1 MRPEL
6 QWVICNAML
15 RLRDLGTAKWPE
27 DVLRFLGRIDLI
39 ANSRA
44 SATSLDC
51 AFGGRHMF
59 RDDTASN
66 TGSLVVAD
74 GTYDQPADPNS
85 IVDLCDHIRDLATST
100 SKNPSLETSRSAE
113 YREIGQ
119 SVFNSDLR
127 VEEVERL
134 LDGDA
139 VTYTTGSLVV
149 TEAVEDLDEAKMRYM
164 DLLARRVFALPLG
177 QSLLRFS
184 TCNLNSQDSL
194 AASPP
199 RVKARFRGNKVE
211 TDWSAEETD
220 VCWPLF
226 HSGVAAA
233 LTIERDQL
241 RQAHPSWV
249 LLHWPSEAIA
259 NADNASD
266 EETKRQYKDALAV
279 HAGFL
284 FGMGLISGQ
293 NRGKKPLENGPLCN
307 MPPWQ
312 AFKYLSIRHSLTS
325 SALLLGRACAHRGSM
340 DSSLSKILSLHIPNL
355 LPSGSAE
362 MMLLSYG
369 TQAAA
374 MLGLGL
380 LFMGSQ
386 NRRMAEIMLHELSH
400 IKRAVP
406 DIAGSRVDGADPAEG
421 TAECYSLASGF
432 ALGLVVLGQGLMT
445 RTLADLCLLDSLSE
459 MLANSSGSDNAAR
472 HSSEMPS
479 DGVMDGRAPPAE
491 AYSMRFGAT
500 ASMFGRPNP
509 TGVGNRV
516 SDLGVTAAIGL
527 VFLGTNY
534 KPAAQRLALPTTPG
548 QLKVADPF
556 AVLWKTL
563 MQSLIMLDHI
573 RPEKEWVES
582 MVPSFPG
589 MHNESRSAD
598 IQRIRL
604 HIVAAACFSIALKY
618 AGTEDRNAHST
629 ILVYFDEM
637 AYAAGRSA
645 LGYESSLTR
654 SSAQLCLDI
663 LCVSAALVMAGSGDI
678 EVMRR
683 LRALHGISGNR
694 SYGNHMASHMALG
707 VLFLGGGARFTVS
720 RSNESIALLVIA
732 FFPRFPQHYSD
743 NREHLQAWRHLWAL
757 CVEPR
762 CLIVRDA
769 STGRMCEDATATIL
783 RQAGNGNTRSE

>member
-1 MRPEL
+1 
-6 QWVICNAML
+6 
-15 RLRDLGTAKWPE
+15 
-27 DVLRFLGRIDLI
+27 
-39 ANSRA
+39 
-44 SATSLDC
+44 
-51 AFGGRHMF
+51 
-59 RDDTASN
+59 
-66 TGSLVVAD
+66 
-74 GTYDQPADPNS
+74 
-85 IVDLCDHIRDLATST
+85 
-100 SKNPSLETSRSAE
+100 
-113 YREIGQ
+113 
-119 SVFNSDLR
+119 
-127 VEEVERL
+127 
-134 LDGDA
+134 
-139 VTYTTGSLVV
+139 
-149 TEAVEDLDEAKMRYM
+149 
-164 DLLARRVFALPLG
+164 
-177 QSLLRFS
+177 
-184 TCNLNSQDSL
+184 
-194 AASPP
+194 
-199 RVKARFRGNKVE
+199 
-211 TDWSAEETD
+211 
-220 VCWPLF
+220 
-226 HSGVAAA
+226 
-233 LTIERDQL
+233 
-241 RQAHPSWV
+241 
-249 LLHWPSEAIA
+249 
-259 NADNASD
+259 
-266 EETKRQYKDALAV
+266 
-279 HAGFL
+279 
-284 FGMGLISGQ
+284 
-293 NRGKKPLENGPLCN
+293 
-307 MPPWQ
+307 
-312 AFKYLSIRHSLTS
+312 
-325 SALLLGRACAHRGSM
+325 M

-380 LFMGSQ
+380 LFMRSQ
-386 NRRMAEIMLHELSH
+386 NRRMAEVMLHELLN

-406 DIAGSRVDGADPAEG
+406 DIAGGRVDDADPAEG

-459 MLANSSGSDNAAR
+459 MLAGPSGSGNAAR

-479 DGVMDGRAPPAE
+479 NSAMDGRAPPAE

-500 ASMFGRPNP
+500 ASMFGRSNP
-509 TGVGNRV
+509 AGVGSRV

-534 KPAAQRLALPTTPG
+534 KPAAQRLSLPTTPG

-556 AVLWKTL
+556 TVLWKTL

-573 RPEKEWVES
+573 HPEKEWVES

-589 MHNESRSAD
+589 MHNEPRSAD
-598 IQRIRL
+598 LQRIRL
-604 HIVAAACFSIALKY
+604 HIVSAACFAIALKY

-629 ILVYFDEM
+629 ILVYFDEL
-637 AYAAGRSA
+637 ASAAGRPA

-683 LRALHGISGNR
+683 LRALHGVSGNR

-743 NREHLQAWRHLWAL
+743 NREHLQAWRHLWSL

-769 STGRMCEDATATIL
+769 ITGRIYRGSNIDC
-783 RQAGNGNTRSE
+783 